1 MRRPYPEVSEEM
13 MSLGRIIFGG
23 HQADR
28 DERETWLQ
36 RVANPRQ
43 GGLNP
48 ISQELGRIW
57 AQAGGT
63 VGTLDPSWR
72 KANNIVRPRR
82 PVTAHAMTQKRKLKS
97 EHRSW
102 RTGGASSSS
111 STTWRSDHA
120 WSDAGT
126 TSNRADS
133 QASGNRGDWRDPAP
147 TGQWVP
153 KKAKEEQQQGPQ

>member
-1 MRRPYPEVSEEM
+1 MLALPEHHCSGQIKIAFKRAHSQKQGKGQNVKYLEQQMRRTHPEVSEEM
-13 MSLGRIIFGG
+13 ITLGQIIFGG
-23 HQADR
+23 HQTNR

-63 VGTLDPSWR
+63 VGTLDPSWH
-72 KANNIVRPRR
+72 KANAIVNPRW
-82 PVTAHAMTQKRKLKS
+82 PGNVHATTQKRKLES
-97 EHRSW
+97 EYRSW

-120 WSDAGT
+120 
-126 TSNRADS
+126 
-133 QASGNRGDWRDPAP
+133 
-147 TGQWVP
+147 
-153 KKAKEEQQQGPQ
+153 